1 MSVPAGLLRVVQRVL
16 AAIGLVST
24 GSRHSA
30 DAPRW
35 IEIRDLAS
43 HLEDGGDLAVID
55 VRGPDEF
62 SGPLGHIVG
71 ALNIPINDLAKRLG
85 EVPAQREKPVVLVC
99 RTDRRSANAAMLLGE
114 RGFRDVRVL
123 HGGMEQWAR
132 DGLPVADRIPQA
144 RP

>member
-1 MSVPAGLLRVVQRVL
+1 MSVPAGLLRVVQRIL
-16 AAIGLVST
+16 AATGLSPI
-24 GSRHSA
+24 GSRRSA

-35 IEIRDLAS
+35 IEVRELAS
-43 HLEDGGDLAVID
+43 QLDDGGNLAVVD

-71 ALNIPINDLAKRLG
+71 ALNIPVNDLPQRLG
-85 EVPAQREKPVVLVC
+85 EIPAQQEKPVVLVC
-99 RTDRRSANAAMLLGE
+99 RTDRRSANAAALLRE